1 MNAPPTY
8 SPPPQAPYQ
17 QPRRG
22 VSPWLWVGLG
32 CGGLCLCFVPIAA
45 ILFPVFSQA
54 KVAAQR
60 TQCMSNL
67 KQSGLATL
75 MYASDYDEMLPAAS
89 KWMDA
94 TKQYGRT
101 PAISQCPLVKDGHGY
116 AMNDALSQKKISKV
130 AKPESAILLFETDD
144 LDYNAHG
151 KPPAL
156 GTPAPRHGSR
166 TISYVNGA
174 VRSIRDGRRR

>member
-1 MNAPPTY
+1 
-8 SPPPQAPYQ
+8 
-17 QPRRG
+17 

-32 CGGLCLCFVPIAA
+32 CGGLCLCTVPLAA

-67 KQSGLATL
+67 KQLGLATL
-75 MYASDYDEMLPAAS
+75 MYASDYDETLPAAS
-89 KWMDA
+89 AWMDA
-94 TKQYGRT
+94 TKQYGTT
-101 PAISQCPLVKDGHGY
+101 PTNSKCPLVNDGHGY
-116 AMNDALSQKKISKV
+116 AMNDALSKKKIAKI
-130 AKPESAILLFETDD
+130 AKPESVILLFETAD
-144 LDYNAHG
+144 LGDNAHG